1 MTSILKFTPICG
13 ALAEQPLCYLLEIDE
28 LRILL
33 DCGWNDSFDLN
44 MLKPLAKIAPKGIEF
59 IQILVSLVKQFRSI
73 FSKLI
78 FSHLSVNYVLIS
90 HPDMDHLGAL
100 PYAVSKLVD
109 NSFLRFDF

>member
-44 MLKPLAKIAPKGIEF
+44 MLKPLAKIAPKGIKF
-59 IQILVSLVKQFRSI
+59 DLVFSSKTISLNFLSC
-73 FSKLI
+73 I
-78 FSHLSVNYVLIS
+78 FSHL
-90 HPDMDHLGAL
+90 
-100 PYAVSKLVD
+100 
-109 NSFLRFDF
+109 